1 MNKRGF
7 TLIEVIGV
15 ITVLSIILI
24 VAVPSLTRTLKRNEQ
39 NKYND
44 FIDNLKIASENYVVK
59 LLKSGEVVN
68 ETIYMT
74 LGDLIDSGYINE
86 TVANPEYNKTLSR
99 DTRIK
104 AYKEVDGT
112 YSYDIHECYNTTEDY
127 DKEDLIVHYDSIQYS
142 PNNVMKNLTGETDFD
157 YSRGGAWTEEGVLFS
172 KGENSMPTIRLN
184 NEYLTEQLTLSIN
197 LESLDEIVESNYQY
211 FTVLDY
217 NNNYNNP
224 VLFAFKK
231 SVALFYWSG
240 DQTVFSNYQKPLTKE
255 KNYTLTYVQE
265 NLSTRKLYVNGELW
279 HDAKNLNLTPI
290 NYNGFKFNPQTMT
303 NVYDLNVHNL
313 LIYNRGLT
321 ADEVKELYELDKE
334 RFGE

>member
-68 ETIYMT
+68 EAIYMT

-86 TVANPEYNKTLSR
+86 TVTNPEYNKTLSR

-127 DKEDLIVHYDSIQYS
+127 DKENLIVHYDSIQYS
-142 PNNVMKNLTGETDFD
+142 PNNVFKNLGTEVDFD
-157 YSRGGAWTEEGVLFS
+157 YSLGGDWTDDGVLFS
-172 KGENSMPTIRLN
+172 KGVDNMPKVVLNSD
-184 NEYLTEQLTLSIN
+184 YSTEGITVSMSFN
-197 LESLDEIVESNYQY
+197 SLDEITESSYHSFANLIYDNKATGLFSFRKEIGLFY
-211 FTVLDY
+211 YSGHNTVL
-217 NNNYNNP
+217 
-224 VLFAFKK
+224 
-231 SVALFYWSG
+231 G
-240 DQTVFSNYQKPLTKE
+240 NYQKPLLKN

-265 NLSTRKLYVNGELW
+265 NLTTRKMYVNGERW
-279 HDAKNLNLTPI
+279 SQAQNLSLNPI
-290 NYNGFKFNPQTMT
+290 NYDSFYFNNGTS
-303 NVYDLNVHNL
+303 YDLNVHNL